1 MRAPQVKRPRSI
13 TLTRVVFISLALSL
27 SVAAQERVDRVTIE
41 GSNGQWYVE
50 GGNERAGDARLADF
64 LGRPSLWLKNS
75 TQVMRSDVEFVD
87 GTIEFDL
94 APMQQGNFVGIIF
107 RRVSF
112 GNHENIYLRLHRS
125 GLYNAVQYAPRMNFS
140 PTWQLYP
147 EFNAVAEFPRNA
159 WTHVRVEVRGP
170 QMGIYVNKQDKPVL
184 AVDRLRGTTDKGSIS
199 FWARVNDNAAEWAAA
214 LSNIS
219 IRPSSTTKRESVS
232 RAASPDGTL
241 RSWELGAPLKAEI
254 KTITKV
260 PEVKEWKA
268 VEAEESGLIN
278 INRAFRRSPTRAT
291 VFARTTVNATQARLS
306 LLELGY
312 SDDVTVFLNGEP
324 VYSGVN
330 GFESRHPE
338 YMGFVKAE
346 YERIFLKLRPG
357 NNELILAITDDQRFG
372 WGFIA
377 RLKEDF

>member
-13 TLTRVVFISLALSL
+13 TLTGVVFISLALSF
-27 SVAAQERVDRVTIE
+27 SVAAQEKVDRVTIE

-50 GGNERAGDARLADF
+50 GGNERAGDARLANF
-64 LGRPSLWLKNS
+64 LGRHSLWLKNG

-107 RRVSF
+107 RRASF

-170 QMGIYVNKQDKPVL
+170 QMEIYVNKQEKPVL
-184 AVDRLRGTTDKGSIS
+184 VVDRLRGTTDRGSVS
-199 FWARVNDNAAEWAAA
+199 FWARVNDKPAEWAAA
-214 LSNIS
+214 LSNIL
-219 IRPSSTTKRESVS
+219 IRPSSATRRESVL
-232 RAASPDGTL
+232 RATFPAGTL
-241 RSWELGAPLKAEI
+241 GSWELGTPVKAET

-306 LLELGY
+306 ILELGY

-330 GFESRHPE
+330 GFDSRHPE

-357 NNELILAITDDQRFG
+357 ANELILAITDDQRFG

>member
-94 APMQQGNFVGIIF
+94 APMQQGNFLGIVF

-125 GLYNAVQYAPRMNFS
+125 GLYNAVERGLNIKI
-140 PTWQLYP
+140 
-147 EFNAVAEFPRNA
+147 VAEFPGNA

-170 QMGIYVNKQDKPVL
+170 QMEIYVNKQDKPVL
-184 AVDRLRGTTDKGSIS
+184 AVNRLRGTTDKGSIS
-199 FWARVNDNAAEWAAA
+199 FWARVNDKSAEWAAA

-219 IRPSSTTKRESVS
+219 IRPSSATKRESVS
-232 RAASPDGTL
+232 RAASPAGTL
-241 RSWELGAPLKAEI
+241 RSWELGAPLKAET

-268 VEAEESGLIN
+268 VEAEGSGLIN

-338 YMGFVKAE
+338 YMGFVMAE

-377 RLKEDF
+377 RLKENF